1 MVGEP
6 RRQGGPTAKNT
17 SMEGGRRVLLKQVGP
32 QQHAGGQD
40 LIQGKPPAQDVK
52 NLGIANEGAA
62 QEAHGALGVK
72 RKHAVVEDPGSD
84 TNMQKGAA
92 VKRKRVCEDEFSGSV
107 DAGLDFEQLQNGTLS
122 LPRFR
127 ERFRN
132 FFLARALDIIGDNTF
147 RRFMLKHKNAE
158 VPWAVEMHR
167 DVQYV
172 QQILRSTIRS
182 VQQLQLHPLAAKLH
196 TICQRV
202 TNDTHPPQIYT
213 DGCALCA
220 LTGTYTE
227 RTVVLSAGARS
238 ERLHTHR
245 KFFKFLSMLWIVTH
259 LEANVRSVV
268 HHWLRGDTS
277 EPRDL
282 QALAT
287 RFRGAVD
294 LHESAAKC
302 FVHSIAHV
310 SVSIHKHVQM
320 LTRGVSLID
329 EVAPKNNAVSKR
341 TPKENKK

>member
-1 MVGEP
+1 MD
-6 RRQGGPTAKNT
+6 A
-17 SMEGGRRVLLKQVGP
+17 GRRVLLKQNGP
-32 QQHAGGQD
+32 QERTVQQD
-40 LIQGKPPAQDVK
+40 FTRGESPARAVEK
-52 NLGIANEGAA
+52 SGVVNEGAT
-62 QEAHGALGVK
+62 QETQDALGVK
-72 RKHAVVEDPGSD
+72 RTHAVVENSGSEA
-84 TNMQKGAA
+84 NMQKGAA
-92 VKRKRVCEDEFSGSV
+92 AKRKRVGENEFSESV
-107 DAGLDFEQLQNGTLS
+107 DAGLDFEQLQNGTLPLS
-122 LPRFR
+122 GFRKRFC
-127 ERFRN
+127 N
-132 FFLARALDIIGDNTF
+132 FLLARALDIIGDNSF

-182 VQQLQLHPLAAKLH
+182 VQQLQLHPLATKLH

-202 TNDTHPPQIYT
+202 ANDTHPPQIYT
-213 DGCALCA
+213 EGWALCA

-227 RTVVLSAGARS
+227 RSVVLSAGARS

-287 RFRGAVD
+287 RFREAVD
-294 LHESAAKC
+294 LHERTAKC

-329 EVAPKNNAVSKR
+329 EVAHKNNAVGKQML
-341 TPKENKK
+341 KENKK